1 MQVVKSFLL
10 PFSFFRGMQGGI
22 FFTAAHKNRKKGG
35 VIMNQSKLKTFV
47 YSILIALGVGGL
59 SAYLSQNS
67 TDLYNEIARPPLS
80 PPSYLFPVVWTV
92 LFILMGVNAAMVYLN
107 RQTDPKAAERGLFT
121 YALSLIVNFSWSI
134 LFFRFRAFLFCFF
147 WLLLLLFL
155 IVRTVWHYRQV
166 EPRAAWL
173 QIPYA
178 LWVSF
183 AGYLTLAIAIL
194 N

>member
-1 MQVVKSFLL
+1 
-10 PFSFFRGMQGGI
+10 
-22 FFTAAHKNRKKGG
+22 
-35 VIMNQSKLKTFV
+35 MNQSKLKTCV

-92 LFILMGVNAAMVYLN
+92 LFILMGVSAAMVYLN

-155 IVRTVWHYRQV
+155 IVRTVWYYRQV